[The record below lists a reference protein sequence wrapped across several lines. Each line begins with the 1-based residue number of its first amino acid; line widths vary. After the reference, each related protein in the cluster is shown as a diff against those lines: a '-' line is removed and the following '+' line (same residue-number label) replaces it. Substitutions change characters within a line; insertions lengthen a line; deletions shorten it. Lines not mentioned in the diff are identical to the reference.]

1 MKNIHVGNPNPYQHK
16 PMSIESFIQANPYP
30 TYEEMEVLQT
40 MRFDLDAEYGLNNHD
55 WCKHIYETMHIDDNR
70 RIVDE
75 WILDIKR
82 SGGSQALKCNL
93 ETLRLFSPIA
103 KCEKCMDEE
112 AQIVFHKFADIYDY
126 VTSNL

>member
-1 MKNIHVGNPNPYQHK
+1 
-16 PMSIESFIQANPYP
+16 
-30 TYEEMEVLQT
+30 

-112 AQIVFHKFADIYDY
+112 AQIVFQKFAYIYDY
-126 VTSNL
+126 VTGKL